1 MKPLKPLAVIVA
13 LAFAA
18 LVPSSTSAFVDAAQA
33 GEPFKWWQSEKYI
46 KALVLL
52 PEQSKKIDDV
62 FQKALPKLKE
72 KNSALVAAEA
82 KFERLIEQGNDG
94 LVMEQ
99 ISVMEAARAELN
111 TARTLM
117 LYDMRKLLRPE
128 QWAKFTAMHPPP
140 PKATPA
146 GNATPAATAKPK

>member
-13 LAFAA
+13 LAIAA
-18 LVPSSTSAFVDAAQA
+18 LVSLSPPVFADAAQA
-33 GEPFKWWQSEKYI
+33 TQPFRWWLSDKYI
-46 KALVLL
+46 KELALL
-52 PEQSKKIDDV
+52 PEQSKKIEDV
-62 FQKALPKLKE
+62 FQKAVPKLKE

-99 ISVMEAARAELN
+99 ISAMEAARAELN

-117 LYDMRKLLRPE
+117 LYDMRKVLTPQ
-128 QWAKFTAMHPPP
+128 QWEKFRAMHQQP
-140 PKATPA
+140 PKAPA
-146 GNATPAATAKPK
+146 GTAKPK